1 MPDTTEQEEFADY
14 LRLLKN
20 RTGRSYDALAARLGI
35 SSSTLHR
42 YCSGRQVPPE
52 YAVAERIARE
62 CGADRQ
68 ELARLRH
75 MWVRATETP
84 GSARDAEPGPAR
96 ESSAV
101 EASSTGE
108 EPPSAYATGPGAPA
122 PPGPSASRRPI
133 VVIGVVVLLIC
144 GLGAW
149 WAVGGPGASSA
160 PSPPGSS
167 STRPV
172 RAATARSSPAATTAT
187 IQDTA
192 IGTGVGTVQYTGRS
206 WTRCG
211 DGGGCVTT
219 PDHSYYFGY
228 RVGQSFT
235 VRFRGSQIKVYAPTD
250 LAGGIARVTVDGRPA
265 GTVDFRASAAINGL
279 RWTSA
284 NLADGDHG
292 VTFTIGDTD
301 RQDNVVLFDRAEVTV

>member
-1 MPDTTEQEEFADY
+1 MPGTTEQEEFADY

-42 YCSGRQVPPE
+42 YCSGHQVPPE
-52 YAVAERIARE
+52 YAVVERIARE

-75 MWVRATETP
+75 MWVRATEAP
-84 GSARDAEPGPAR
+84 GNARDAEPGPAR
-96 ESSAV
+96 EPSVA
-101 EASSTGE
+101 EASSAGG
-108 EPPSAYATGPGAPA
+108 EPPSAYATDPGAPP
-122 PPGPSASRRPI
+122 PPGRSASRRPI
-133 VVIGVVVLLIC
+133 VVIGVVVLLIG

-149 WAVGGPGASSA
+149 WAAGGPGASSA
-160 PSPPGSS
+160 PSP
-167 STRPV
+167 TRPV
-172 RAATARSSPAATTAT
+172 GAATARSSPAGTTTTT

-228 RVGQSFT
+228 RVGQGYT
-235 VRFRGSQIKVYAPTD
+235 VRFRGSRIKVYAPTD

-265 GTVDFRASAAINGL
+265 GTVDFRAPAAVNGL

-284 NLADGDHG
+284 NLADGDHE
-292 VTFTIGDTD
+292 VTFTISDTD
-301 RQDNVVLFDRAEVTV
+301 RQDNVVLFDRAEVTA